1 MIRPM
6 PLADVRALPLRV
18 RPVAAETV
26 TGFLGRLANANSL
39 TPRDLRLH
47 ITDLAWRAA
56 ERCDVMLVVG
66 TSGVVYP
73 VAQLPL
79 LAQQRG
85 AIIIDVNP
93 DCTPIS
99 EIADLFLQGASGTI
113 LPQVVRVLDR
123 V

>member
-1 MIRPM
+1 
-6 PLADVRALPLRV
+6 
-18 RPVAAETV
+18 
-26 TGFLGRLANANSL
+26 
-39 TPRDLRLH
+39 
-47 ITDLAWRAA
+47 
-56 ERCDVMLVVG
+56 VMLVVG

-99 EIADLFLQGASGTI
+99 EIANLFLQGASGTI